1 VKPLGTGG
9 IAWRVAKKDLRIEWR
24 GRVVINQVLPFAG
37 LVMVAFAFALD
48 NDAVLQ
54 RTAGGL
60 VWLATMFSTFLVVQR
75 SYAADVDDGALESLR
90 AAGVDMQG
98 VFLGKS
104 LAVMVELF
112 LLQIVLILVGFVLYD
127 VQLSLAG
134 WGLLFVTM
142 VGATLGLG
150 FVGVLYGGLIA
161 GAGYRE
167 TLLPLLVLPVVAPV
181 LLAATRATESAIGVA
196 SLEIMDG
203 WPWVGILFVFA
214 GIFGLGGLLS
224 FDSVVGE

>member
-1 VKPLGTGG
+1 MAALGTGSV
-9 IAWRVAKKDLRIEWR
+9 AMRVAEKDLRIEWR
-24 GRVVINQVLPFAG
+24 GRVVVNQVLPFAG

-60 VWLATMFSTFLVVQR
+60 VWLATMFSTFLIVQR

-104 LAVMVELF
+104 LAVMVELA
-112 LLQIVLILVGFVLYD
+112 VLEVVLVLVGFVLYD
-127 VQLSLAG
+127 VQVSLAG
-134 WGLLFVTM
+134 LGLLVAAM
-142 VGATLGLG
+142 VGATLGFG

-161 GAGYRE
+161 GAGFRE

-196 SLEIMDG
+196 GSQISEG

-214 GIFGLGGLLS
+214 GVFGLGGLLS
-224 FDSVVGE
+224 FDSVVEG

>member
-1 VKPLGTGG
+1 VRSSGTG
-9 IAWRVAKKDLRIEWR
+9 AVARCVAGKDLRIEWR
-24 GRVVINQVLPFAG
+24 GRVVVNQVLPFAA

-75 SYAADVDDGALESLR
+75 SYAADIDDGALESLR

-104 LAVMVELF
+104 IAVMAEL
-112 LLQIVLILVGFVLYD
+112 LILEIVLLFVAFVLYD
-127 VQLSLAG
+127 VEISVGGL
-134 WGLLFVTM
+134 GLLVITM
-142 VGATLGLG
+142 LLATLGLG

-181 LLAATRATESAIGVA
+181 LLAATRATESAVGVA
-196 SLEIMDG
+196 GVTAADG
-203 WPWVGILFVFA
+203 WPWVGVLLVFA
-214 GIFGLGGLLS
+214 GVFGLGGLLS
-224 FDSVVGE
+224 FGSVVEE

>member
-1 VKPLGTGG
+1 MKSIGTGT
-9 IAWRVAKKDLRIEWR
+9 IARRIAAKDLRIEWR
-24 GRVVINQVLPFAG
+24 GRVVVNQVLPFAA

-60 VWLATMFSTFLVVQR
+60 VWLATIFSTFLIVQR
-75 SYAADVDDGALESLR
+75 SYAADIDDGALESLR

-112 LLQIVLILVGFVLYD
+112 VLEVVLVFVGFVLYD
-127 VQLSLAG
+127 VQVSLSG
-134 WGLLFVTM
+134 FGLLLITM

-181 LLAATRATESAIGVA
+181 LLAATRATESAVGA
-196 SLEIMDG
+196 AGATTADA
-203 WPWVGILFVFA
+203 WPWVGVLFVFA
-214 GIFGLGGLLS
+214 GVFGLGGLLS
-224 FDSVVGE
+224 FGSVVEE

>member
-1 VKPLGTGG
+1 MKSLGAGG

-24 GRVVINQVLPFAG
+24 GRVVVNQVLPFAG

-90 AAGVDMQG
+90 AAGIDMQG

-112 LLQIVLILVGFVLYD
+112 LLQVVLILVGFVLYD

-134 WGLLFVTM
+134 WGLLFVPRG
-142 VGATLGLG
+142 GATLGLG
-150 FVGVLYGGLIA
+150 CVGVLSGGLCG
-161 GAGYRE
+161 GAGPPE

-196 SLEIMDG
+196 GLEIMDG